1 MSTDTLPK
9 IAILATGGTI
19 AGVGDAG
26 KSIGYQSGQLS
37 VDDLLGSCPEIAD
50 IAQVEAKQICNVNS
64 DDITAPIWLD
74 LARTI
79 EKMAFD
85 DDVDG
90 FVVLHGTDTMDE
102 TAYFLG
108 LVLKTDKPVVLTG
121 SMRPSTAT
129 SADGPMNLYQAVVV
143 AAHPESRGK
152 GVQVAC
158 SGSIYNARAVQKT
171 STHSMVSMSG
181 GEAGCAGVIRDD
193 AVFYFHTSTKKH
205 TVYTEFRVGE
215 LSDLPKV
222 SVLYFNVDADP
233 ALIGMAAQISDGLVI
248 AAAGGGEFS
257 LKFAAALEK
266 LDIPV
271 VVSSRVGSGGIMA
284 KTLLCENAIPAN
296 DLPPQKAAV
305 LLRLALTKTQDQKT
319 ISKMF
324 EQY

>member
-1 MSTDTLPK
+1 MTSKVLPK

-19 AGVGDAG
+19 AGVGDEG
-26 KSIGYQSGQLS
+26 KSIGYKSGQLS
-37 VDDLLGSCPEIAD
+37 VEDLLASCPEIAD
-50 IAQVEAKQICNVNS
+50 MAQIEAHQICNVNS

-79 EKMAFD
+79 ERMAFEEN
-85 DDVDG
+85 VDG
-90 FVVLHGTDTMDE
+90 FVVSHGTDTMDE

-143 AAHPESRGK
+143 AACPESRGK
-152 GVQVAC
+152 GVQVAF

-171 STHSMVSMSG
+171 STHSLVSMSG

-205 TVYTEFRVGE
+205 TVHTEFRAGK
-215 LSDLPKV
+215 LQDLPKV
-222 SVLYFNVDADP
+222 AVLYFNVDADP
-233 ALIGMAAQISDGLVI
+233 ALIEAAAQVSEGLVI

-257 LKFAAALEK
+257 LKFADALSHVE
-266 LDIPV
+266 IPV

-284 KTLLCENAIPAN
+284 KTLLCPNAIPAN

-305 LLRLALTKTQDQKT
+305 LLRLALTKTTDKDA
-319 ISKMF
+319 IAKMF